1 MAHLRKDLTNRT
13 LLAFSAQKKSTVPT
27 KQEKYAVASMQV
39 TFVSRMISFC
49 SDLGK
54 VLPENKMAQKQ
65 QTLDM
70 LVTQNSRISM
80 VLALIQVRPV
90 LELKFIIKNRYGVN
104 PLTYFRATSN
114 DFFSTNTY
122 SPKFTFI
129 DEHFGPIHQ
138 NFVTNLV

>member
-1 MAHLRKDLTNRT
+1 MFNSTSF
-13 LLAFSAQKKSTVPT
+13 AFSAQKKTTVPT

-54 VLPENKMAQKQ
+54 VLPESKMAQKQ

-80 VLALIQVRPV
+80 VLALIQVWLV
-90 LELKFIIKNRYGVN
+90 LHFCPLKIIDHKNQGHLMTRSSNG
-104 PLTYFRATSN
+104 AMTSN
-114 DFFSTNTY
+114 PSAFFSF
-122 SPKFTFI
+122 FTFA
-129 DEHFGPIHQ
+129 Q
-138 NFVTNLV
+138 